1 MALMFFS
8 SRSGHDDVATPKLMK
23 RRQET
28 THHDN

>member
-23 RRQET
+23 RRQQT
-28 THHDN
+28 THDDN